1 MFCNCKICQFVKKV
15 EIFAPQNKH
24 KNMKTKVTFAD
35 PRRVI
40 VETPQGDDFVIIF
53 QNETNYQIEQQSV
66 FKITRDLG
74 LLFDYFY
81 RGDTNVIMGEISRQL
96 MLHGYNSIFGLEH
109 YKKEEKDEE
118 RIRIGKRIKEIR
130 SERGYDAKTL
140 ACLTG
145 IDAANLCRIEAGKY
159 SVGFDTLTK
168 IAKVC
173 GKKLDFVNTD
183 DENECTVNLC
193 LQ

>member
-1 MFCNCKICQFVKKV
+1 
-15 EIFAPQNKH
+15 
-24 KNMKTKVTFAD
+24 MKTKVTFAD
-35 PRRVI
+35 PRTII
-40 VETPQGDDFVIIF
+40 VETTQGDDFEIGF
-53 QNETNYQIEQQSV
+53 SDDTNYRIEKQSV
-66 FKITRDLG
+66 FKITQDMA
-74 LLFDYFY
+74 LLFDHFY
-81 RGDTNVIMGEISRQL
+81 KGDPSVIMGEIMRQL
-96 MLHGYNSIFGLEH
+96 TLRLYAPFMYYKP

-130 SERGYDAKTL
+130 AEKGYDAKTL

-159 SVGFDTLTK
+159 SVGFDTLSK

-193 LQ
+193 L